1 MEKKFCAICMKEV
14 EVRKE
19 IRLEKRCVRG
29 VDVEAE
35 LTFWIDDHGHQI
47 FDYETEENNDFFL
60 YEEYK
65 KIVGLLTAAQIKAI
79 RSKYGLSA
87 ELFAK
92 ALGMGLKSITRFEN
106 GSIQSRETNGLL
118 LLVQEPSNFLK
129 VVNSNKERLTDKE
142 YQRCLDG
149 CDKTEVPLF
158 IDYNILS
165 EASFRNDAFDK
176 LFQNMIESMGNYE
189 NQFVSPF
196 KAKWKHGN
204 SNFFKQNER
213 DIRA

>member
-60 YEEYK
+60 YEKYK

-106 GSIQSRETNGLL
+106 GSIQSRETNSLL
-118 LLVQEPSNFLK
+118 ILVQKPENFLK
-129 VVNSNKERLTDKE
+129 VIKINRRKLTTKE
-142 YQRCLDG
+142 YQKCLSGYYKANPITFEESVLYQDWYEG
-149 CDKTEVPLF
+149 ITQLVEKNFMKLRDKGNDWEL
-158 IDYNILS
+158 DKDNI
-165 EASFRNDAFDK
+165 
-176 LFQNMIESMGNYE
+176 
-189 NQFVSPF
+189 FVSPKSIF
-196 KAKWKHGN
+196 
-204 SNFFKQNER
+204 SNEQRER
-213 DIRA
+213 SNRA